1 MELKN
6 ITKSYDGRLVLN
18 NFSMKAEKGEIM
30 CLFGPSGC
38 GKTTVL
44 NIIAGL
50 IKADRGEIFEN
61 AGKISYV
68 FQEDRLLEWSTCREN
83 IMLTASNKDKADE
96 FIKIS
101 GLDDCLDLYPNQMS
115 GGMRKRAAIARA
127 VAYDGDIVLLDEP
140 FNGIDE
146 ERAESIAK
154 YLKDFVLDKIC
165 ILVTHD
171 MHHAKWMDAKII
183 DFINNSY

>member
-6 ITKSYDGRLVLN
+6 IVKSYDSKKILDGLSL
-18 NFSMKAEKGEIM
+18 KAEKGETV

-50 IKADRGEIFEN
+50 VKPDSGEVRGN
-61 AGKISYV
+61 GGKISYV
-68 FQEDRLLEWSTCREN
+68 FQEDRLLEWSDCEEN
-83 IMLTASNKDKADE
+83 IMMTASNRKAADE
-96 FIKIS
+96 FIHTA
-101 GLDDCLDLYPNQMS
+101 GLDESLTLLPKQMS

-127 VAYDGDIVLLDEP
+127 VGYDGDILLLDEP

-146 ERAESIAK
+146 ERAESIAE
-154 YLKDFVLDKIC
+154 YLKKFVSEKIC

-171 MHHAKWMDAKII
+171 IKEARWLNAKILEI
-183 DFINNSY
+183 I

>member
-6 ITKSYDGRLVLN
+6 IVKSYDGRRVLDG
-18 NFSMKAEKGEIM
+18 FSINAEKGGPV

-50 IKADRGEIFEN
+50 IKPDSGEIVGN
-61 AGKISYV
+61 GGKISYV
-68 FQEDRLLEWSTCREN
+68 FQEDRLLEWSNCEEN
-83 IMLTASNKDKADE
+83 IMLTASNVKKAKE
-96 FIKIS
+96 FIHVA
-101 GLDDCLDLYPNQMS
+101 GLDDCMRLYPAQMS

-140 FNGIDE
+140 FDGIDE
-146 ERAESIAK
+146 ERAEKIAEF
-154 YLKDFVLDKIC
+154 LRRFVSDKIC

-171 MHHAKWMDAKII
+171 TRQAQWLNAKII
-183 DFINNSY
+183 KAC